1 MISHI
6 SCMIKEI
13 KYVIPITVILTHF
26 NSVVCMAPD
35 ASTFLAQ
42 RKMVKPIKL
51 KISIY
56 LPSFLNSSK
65 S

>member
-1 MISHI
+1 
-6 SCMIKEI
+6 MIKEI
-13 KYVIPITVILTHF
+13 KYVIPITAILTHF

-42 RKMVKPIKL
+42 RKMVKPIKPIKPIKL